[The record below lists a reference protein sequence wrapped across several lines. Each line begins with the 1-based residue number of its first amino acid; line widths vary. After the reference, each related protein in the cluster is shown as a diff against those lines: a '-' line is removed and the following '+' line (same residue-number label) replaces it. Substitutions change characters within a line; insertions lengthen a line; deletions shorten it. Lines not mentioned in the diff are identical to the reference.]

1 MDSEPSNDYV
11 NNRTAHKSVLEAPL
25 GNEEQNEVLN
35 QEITKSEINQVI
47 KGLKSRKPSG
57 LDGIQNEILISGK
70 CNSLLKILFNKCFDY
85 GNLPSLWLQSIIVP
99 NEKKIQMSL

>member
-1 MDSEPSNDYV
+1 MDSEPSNDSV
-11 NNRTAHKSVLEAPL
+11 NMTAHNSVLECQL

-70 CNSLLKILFNKCFDY
+70 CNSLLKYCSTNVLIMVNYHLCGFN
-85 GNLPSLWLQSIIVP
+85 L
-99 NEKKIQMSL
+99 